1 MQNFNL
7 SPFYFGSVFL
17 SIIPDFLVGTWERT
31 QEAWRMEIKETVLGG
46 EVVNGDETVQM
57 RRGSDH
63 KDICV
68 FSGKN
73 FSSYKQLGNKMYMVI
88 LHKSKNT

>member
-46 EVVNGDETVQM
+46 EVVNGDETVQVC
-57 RRGSDH
+57 RGQII
-63 KDICV
+63 KTFV
-68 FSGKN
+68 FFLEKISVLIN
-73 FSSYKQLGNKMYMVI
+73 NLEA
-88 LHKSKNT
+88 